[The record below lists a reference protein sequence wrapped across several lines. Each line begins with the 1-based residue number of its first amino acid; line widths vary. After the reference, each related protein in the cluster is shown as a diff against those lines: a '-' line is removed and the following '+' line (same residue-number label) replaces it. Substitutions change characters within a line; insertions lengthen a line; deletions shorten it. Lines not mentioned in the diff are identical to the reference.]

1 MTEVPLRAA
10 QEQRLRLRIARSRVF
25 FIVEDVVEFVFED
38 LWSAVERVIDQ
49 LCGDGVAEETESR
62 ASGDQEDRVLDELA
76 EVRLE
81 KNDKAWDG
89 DAEEEGSDA
98 AAKSAFAVF
107 RRGGEEE
114 GHGGGKECTDKR
126 HHRPPDSGAQIIGSR
141 IAGDD
146 PGSCYSRD
154 GCSCNEDE
162 FCAMVEHQA
171 EG

>member
-1 MTEVPLRAA
+1 MPLRAA
-10 QEQRLRLRIARSRVF
+10 QEQRLRLRLARSRVF

-38 LWSAVERVIDQ
+38 LWSAIERVIDQ
-49 LCGDGVAEETESR
+49 LCGDSIAEETESG
-62 ASGDQEDRVLDELA
+62 AAGDQKNRILDELA

-81 KNDKAWDG
+81 KDDEAWNG
-89 DAEEEGSDA
+89 DAEEEGADA

-114 GHGGGKECTDKR
+114 GHGGGEECTDEG
-126 HHRPPDSGAQIIGSR
+126 HYRPPDCGAQIIGGR
-141 IAGDD
+141 IASDD
-146 PGSCYSRD
+146 SSSCYSRD

-162 FCAMVEHQA
+162 FCAMMEHQA